1 MSEDIQALRLPQSKS
16 YLRIIGIMYLMEN
29 TNIHINSEFIETVL
43 KLSHIFNNLSLTF
56 RPRVIKILSNSNMAI
71 V

>member
-1 MSEDIQALRLPQSKS
+1 MSEDIQAPRLPQSKS
-16 YLRIIGIMYLMEN
+16 YLKIIGIMYLMEN
-29 TNIHINSEFIETVL
+29 TNIPINSEFIETVI

-56 RPRVIKILSNSNMAI
+56 RPRVIKISPNFNMVI